1 MMPCLRQVNQLL
13 ISIDFFPE
21 SCIIV
26 MSGVFLPDYF
36 TVILMICV
44 TKGAVSMPFS
54 RHTRKF
60 VLSVGAASIAAAFLF
75 LTPEST
81 QAADTTAKIHI
92 LTLDSGSNAIVLESV
107 DDHGQKIFGMV
118 DSGEDWDYP
127 DGSDPRYPLRSGI
140 TTSIGY
146 DEEVLS
152 YLDSLGVTSDNLQ
165 FYVATHPHSDH
176 IGTGDTIVRQ
186 YSPDRVYLLP
196 YSDSYVSDSARLWDN
211 LYVYD
216 QLLSAVEETDGVTLI
231 QHLNPDAAS
240 TEEGSPL
247 FSFGNFQIQIVN
259 YEEDYLTNPKADANQ
274 FCLGVIASANGHR
287 AFLTSDIDDL
297 EGDASRI
304 VADYGLYGID
314 LMTSNHHGY
323 PNAVDADYLS
333 AVDPDYFIQTGS
345 FHFMDHTTVEALTTL
360 GLRVFS
366 TAEYASDI
374 PSVIADFSGSAVTSN
389 VDDTYEIYHGGSSGL
404 IAYHDGVPYSGFFV
418 HNGQKYY
425 ADENHL
431 LVCSNS
437 WRDPETGIEYTTDEN
452 GVVIKERHVIGWVK
466 RDGNWYYY
474 DGDNDETP
482 YTGWLTLDH
491 KTYYLGENGVMTVGW
506 LLLDGNY
513 YYFSDRGE
521 MQTGWHF
528 ISNNWYYLA
537 KDTGIMYSS
546 GWHADPETQT
556 MYYFYS
562 WGGAA
567 RNTTLTL
574 NGYRVKFLSWGGIS
588 GSTWLYRDGAW
599 YYVKKYSCITDG
611 WHQIDGAWYFMNP
624 DGAIR
629 QNESF
634 TYDNN
639 LYFVN
644 QSGKMYQNQ
653 WLNWGGKYYYL
664 RSWGGAVRE
673 GWLKLQNK
681 YYYINEDCSRKT
693 QEAFQYD
700 DNLYFVDENGV
711 MISNQ
716 WVTRDG
722 IWYFTCS
729 WGGARKSQWYYY
741 KNNWYYF
748 NDDASMQ
755 TGWKE
760 IDGKTYYFLSWGGR
774 VTGTQT
780 IDGKTYRFDKNGV
793 LLS

>member
-1 MMPCLRQVNQLL
+1 MV
-13 ISIDFFPE
+13 SFFKYT
-21 SCIIV
+21 IRA
-26 MSGVFLPDYF
+26 L
-36 TVILMICV
+36 
-44 TKGAVSMPFS
+44 AVPAAIF
-54 RHTRKF
+54 
-60 VLSVGAASIAAAFLF
+60 AASCFLAGS
-75 LTPEST
+75 PEQV

-152 YLDSLGVTSDNLQ
+152 YLNSLGVTSDNLQ

-259 YEEDYLTNPKADANQ
+259 YEEDYLTSPKTDANQ
-274 FCLGVIASANGHR
+274 FSLGVIASANGHR

-304 VADYGLYGID
+304 VADYGLYSID

-323 PNAVDADYLS
+323 PNAVDADYLA
-333 AVDPDYFIQTGS
+333 AVNPDYFIQTGW
-345 FHFMDHTTVEALTTL
+345 FHFMDHTTVEALTAL

-389 VDDTYEIYHGGSSGL
+389 VDDTYEIYRSGSSGL

-452 GVVIKERHVIGWVK
+452 GAVIKERHVIGWVN

-474 DGDNDETP
+474 DGDDDETP

-611 WHQIDGAWYFMNP
+611 WYQIDGAWYFMNP

-700 DNLYFVDENGV
+700 DNLYFVDENGA

-774 VTGTQT
+774 VTGTRT

>member
-1 MMPCLRQVNQLL
+1 MV
-13 ISIDFFPE
+13 SFFKYT
-21 SCIIV
+21 IRA
-26 MSGVFLPDYF
+26 L
-36 TVILMICV
+36 
-44 TKGAVSMPFS
+44 AVPAAIF
-54 RHTRKF
+54 
-60 VLSVGAASIAAAFLF
+60 AASCFLAGS
-75 LTPEST
+75 PEQV

-146 DEEVLS
+146 DDEVLS
-152 YLDSLGVTSDNLQ
+152 YLNSLGVTSDNLQ

-259 YEEDYLTNPKADANQ
+259 YEEDYLTSPKADANQ

-304 VADYGLYGID
+304 VADYGLYSID

-323 PNAVDADYLS
+323 PNAVDADYL
-333 AVDPDYFIQTGS
+333 ATVDPDYFIQTGS
-345 FHFMDHTTVEALTTL
+345 FHFMDHTTVEALTAL

-374 PSVIADFSGSAVTSN
+374 PAVIADFSGSAVTSN
-389 VDDTYEIYHGGSSGL
+389 VDDTYEIYRSGSSGL
-404 IAYHDGVPYSGFFV
+404 IAYHDGVPYSGFFL

-452 GVVIKERHVIGWVK
+452 GAVIKERHVIGWVK

-474 DGDNDETP
+474 DGDDDETP

-611 WHQIDGAWYFMNP
+611 WYQIDGAWYFMNP

-700 DNLYFVDENGV
+700 DNLYFVDENGA

-774 VTGTQT
+774 VTGTRT

>member
-107 DDHGQKIFGMV
+107 DDYGQKIFGMV

-146 DEEVLS
+146 DDEVLS
-152 YLDSLGVTSDNLQ
+152 YLNSLGVTSDNLQ

-216 QLLSAVEETDGVTLI
+216 QLLSAVEETNGVTLI

-240 TEEGSPL
+240 TDEGAPL

-259 YEEDYLTNPKADANQ
+259 YEEDYLTSPKADANQ

-323 PNAVDADYLS
+323 PNAVDADYL
-333 AVDPDYFIQTGS
+333 ATVNPDYFIQTGS

-374 PSVIADFSGSAVTSN
+374 PAVIADFSGSAVTSN

-404 IAYHDGVPYSGFFV
+404 VAYHDGIPYSGFFV

-425 ADENHL
+425 ADANHL

-452 GVVIKERHVIGWVK
+452 GVIIKERHVIGWVN

-474 DGDNDETP
+474 DDDETP

-513 YYFSDRGE
+513 YYFSDSGE

-588 GSTWLYRDGAW
+588 GSTWLYRDGSW

-611 WHQIDGAWYFMNP
+611 WHQIDGAWYFMNA

-644 QSGKMYQNQ
+644 NSGKMYQNQ
-653 WLNWGGKYYYL
+653 WLNWDGKYYYL
-664 RSWGGAVRE
+664 RSWGGAVQE

-700 DNLYFVDENGV
+700 HNLYFVDENGV

-774 VTGTQT
+774 VTGTRT